1 MQYNVLVEQKLSFLG
16 VLFFISFIG
25 VSIMLLWSRSK
36 MKKAEQKSKEKLR
49 KALEKIE
56 LQKRIQ
62 TQYLDIIQEVYTA
75 LENQL
80 VVIVSA
86 VDRLALELIKEE
98 KLQSHLHDINV
109 CTKRIMYELRHTVWT
124 MGNSCI
130 TIEKI
135 KTHFEFFLEDLWG
148 DFPEKKIEI
157 QIMDAGL
164 SQYHFTSNEGF
175 NLCRTLQ
182 EVVLNALENAQVS
195 YLDIVISQDNENIFF
210 QMMSNKKEQGT
221 QAIFDIKKE
230 LELHRKVWQLG
241 WAVDNM
247 HTGSVL
253 DYRIKVPKMLLRS

>member
-16 VLFFISFIG
+16 ALLFISFIG

-62 TQYLDIIQEVYTA
+62 TQYLDITQEVYTA

-98 KLQSHLHDINV
+98 KLQSHLCDINV
-109 CTKRIMYELRHTVWT
+109 CTKQMMYGLRHTVWT

-135 KTHFEFFLEDLWG
+135 KTHFEFFLEDLWS
-148 DFPEKKIEI
+148 DFPKKKIEI

-241 WAVDNM
+241 WTVDNM